1 MAAYILYIEEA
12 IVDPFNFD
20 DWVGLIANLPS
31 NDSRV
36 SKITDELLIDFVQR
50 QGQDVWESADNKLQV
65 IYSGL
70 HIGDPNKYAKYI
82 VLTIDAA
89 VISEVDSNPMYFV
102 TPPVDADFGANS
114 GFWI

>member
-1 MAAYILYIEEA
+1 MAEYILYIEDA
-12 IVDPFNFD
+12 IASPFNFD
-20 DWVGLIANLPS
+20 DWVGLIASLPS

-50 QGQDVWESADNKLQV
+50 QGQDVWESADGKLQV